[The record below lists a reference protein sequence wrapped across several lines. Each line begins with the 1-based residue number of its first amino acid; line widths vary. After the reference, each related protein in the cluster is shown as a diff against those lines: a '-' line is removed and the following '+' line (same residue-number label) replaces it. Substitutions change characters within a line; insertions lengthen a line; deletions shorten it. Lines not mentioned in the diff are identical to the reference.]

1 MRTQVD
7 YYKSGA
13 SMRNGEKAHTF
24 YIDAK
29 NAQDALNKLERA
41 KEIVNRRGVWVVHK
55 NEEEIRKDNSYE
67 YEGHTIT
74 LTKKGFKIEGVQII
88 KGQDIVFRLR
98 EQAENFV
105 DRIVEAERSKEDGN
119 N

>member
-13 SMRNGEKAHTF
+13 LMKNGEKAHTF
-24 YIDAK
+24 YIDAE

-41 KEIVNRRGVWVVHK
+41 KEIVDRRGVWVVHK
-55 NEEEIRKDNSYE
+55 NEEEIRKDNTYE
-67 YEGHTIT
+67 YNGYTIT
-74 LTKKGFKIEGVQII
+74 LTKKGFEVNCTGDTNKPV
-88 KGQDIVFRLR
+88 VFKLR
-98 EQAENFV
+98 EQAENFI
-105 DRIVEAERSKEDGN
+105 DYIVEAERSNADGN

>member
-7 YYKSGA
+7 YYRTNA
-13 SMRNGEKAHTF
+13 DRRNGEKAHTF
-24 YIDAK
+24 YIDA
-29 NAQDALNKLERA
+29 NGATDALNKLERA
-41 KEIVNRRGVWVVHK
+41 KEIVDRRGVWVVHK

-74 LTKKGFKIEGVQII
+74 LTKKGFKVEGVQII
-88 KGQDIVFRLR
+88 KGQDVVFKLR

-105 DRIVEAERSKEDGN
+105 DRIVAARKE
-119 N
+119 

>member
-7 YYKSGA
+7 YYRTNA
-13 SMRNGEKAHTF
+13 DRRNGEKAHTF
-24 YIDAK
+24 YIDAEG
-29 NAQDALNKLERA
+29 ATDALNKLERA
-41 KEIVNRRGVWVVHK
+41 KEIVDRRGVWVVHK

-74 LTKKGFKIEGVQII
+74 LTKKGFKVEGGI

-98 EQAENFV
+98 EQAENFI
-105 DRIVEAERSKEDGN
+105 DRMVAAGKEC
-119 N
+119 